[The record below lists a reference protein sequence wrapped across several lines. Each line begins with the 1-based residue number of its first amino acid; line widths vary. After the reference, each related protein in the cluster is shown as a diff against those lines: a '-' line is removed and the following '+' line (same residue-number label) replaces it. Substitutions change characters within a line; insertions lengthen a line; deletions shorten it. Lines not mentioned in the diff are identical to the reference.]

1 MKAAG
6 GLLAPL
12 VADSVW
18 PPSSAGNLYPTQIS
32 SIVACLSAPAQ
43 NQRHVARNAVRKA
56 DDLRREA
63 ELAGFQFD
71 APALEDVAW
80 FAAQGLRP
88 TRVGRV
94 DGAASIR
101 A

>member
-6 GLLAPL
+6 GLLAL
-12 VADSVW
+12 RVADSVR
-18 PPSSAGNLYPTQIS
+18 PLSSAGNLFPTQIS
-32 SIVACLSAPAQ
+32 RTVAHLSAPAQ
-43 NQRHVARNAVRKA
+43 NQRHVARNAVRKV

-63 ELAGFQFD
+63 EPAGFQFEV
-71 APALEDVAW
+71 PALEDIAR
-80 FAAQGLRP
+80 FAAQGLQP

-94 DGAASIR
+94 DGAASVR